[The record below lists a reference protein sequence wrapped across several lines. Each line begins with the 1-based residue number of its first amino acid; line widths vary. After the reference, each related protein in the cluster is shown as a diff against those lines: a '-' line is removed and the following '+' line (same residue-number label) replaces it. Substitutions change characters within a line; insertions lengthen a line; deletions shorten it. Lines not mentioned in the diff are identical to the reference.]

1 MSRRVLIWLLLVI
14 VLVSLNWFRSAK
26 AQTSE
31 NLTDDEKR
39 LLLEKYRDRSSGE
52 ADAAFYQTPDLYGGV
67 DKDFPDLDSRRSA
80 VLPTDNPNTHRTKSD
95 ARSAPVEGLVDFK
108 VLRPFGVDL
117 FDGQQDMAPPIDIA
131 SADDYVLGPGD
142 NVLIYLW
149 GRVEKEYN
157 LTLDREGKVFIPRVG
172 EVVGWGLS
180 LEQFSAR
187 VKKQLSKAYS
197 EFDLTVSL
205 GKIRSIRVFVTGE
218 VRFPGAYTVSS
229 LTSLFNILHSAGGPN
244 DRGSMRDIRL
254 VRNGEIVATTDLYD
268 FLLKGDN
275 STDIRLNTGD
285 LVFVPVAGPRVAI
298 RGEINRPAV
307 YELKGGQTAS
317 ELLALAGNPTP
328 AAHLDR
334 VMLERIAGKQEW
346 EVLDLDLSAHST
358 GTGHVNLMDGD
369 RLTVYS
375 VFDARTNSAAV
386 FGKVKHPGY
395 YERSDSTCISDLI
408 RQAQLQPYDVYFE
421 RANLY
426 RRYHDGRS
434 EVIPIDLS
442 RILAGDQEADLL
454 LMDRDSVHVYSID
467 EIEWDKYVYIEGEVK
482 RPGAYLLYENMT
494 AQDLV
499 FLAGSYTRG
508 AYKHRAEVARLDS
521 TGEVTLVDL
530 ALTDERSLKY
540 LLDEDDHVYV
550 RRLPEWERERSVR
563 IDGEVMYP
571 GRYTLANRDETLYDL
586 LCRAG
591 GFTRNSFPRGLVFK
605 RRTIQDNLSRLNVPD
620 LLDKTQPLV
629 EDTLGNIKR
638 EELFAFDLADMN
650 RIIIDVEQILKTE
663 GRQGDIVLEPGD
675 HITVPSIP
683 SGISVMGAVGA
694 NGTLKYMEDRSVHDY
709 IKRAG
714 NFTHLADKKNT
725 RLIRA
730 DGEVTSRGS
739 TLRKKVELGDLIIV
753 PTKIDKQ
760 HNWLGVITTALTATT
775 GALTSIYIVSK
786 L

>member
-26 AQTSE
+26 AQTPE
-31 NLTDDEKR
+31 DLTDDEKR
-39 LLLEKYRDRSSGE
+39 LLLQKYKNRSSGE
-52 ADAAFYQTPDLYGGV
+52 AEATFYQTPDLYGKAEKN
-67 DKDFPDLDSRRSA
+67 DPALALHEKTAAL
-80 VLPTDNPNTHRTKSD
+80 THDMDTLRKESD
-95 ARSAPVEGLVDFK
+95 VRSAPTEGLVDFK
-108 VLRPFGVDL
+108 TLRPFGVDL
-117 FDGQQDMAPPIDIA
+117 FDGRQDMAPPIDIA

-149 GRVEKEYN
+149 GKVEKEYN
-157 LTLDREGKVFIPRVG
+157 LTFDREGKIFIPRVG

-180 LEQFSAR
+180 LERFSAR
-187 VKKQLSKAYS
+187 IKKQLSKAYS
-197 EFDLTVSL
+197 DFDLTISL

-254 VRNGEIVATTDLYD
+254 VRNGKIVATADLYD
-268 FLLKGDN
+268 FLLQGDN

-307 YELKGGQTAS
+307 YELKGDQTAP

-328 AAHLDR
+328 AAYLDR

-346 EVLDLDLSAHST
+346 EVLDLDLSVDAGGVSHL
-358 GTGHVNLMDGD
+358 NLIDGD

-375 VFDARTNSAAV
+375 VFDARTNSAAA

-395 YERSDSTCISDLI
+395 YERSDSTRVSDLI

-426 RRYHDGRS
+426 RRYHDRRS
-434 EVIPIDLS
+434 EVIPIDLT
-442 RILAGDQEADLL
+442 RILAGDCEADLL

-467 EIEWDKYVYIEGEVK
+467 EIEWDRYVYIEGEVK
-482 RPGAYLLYENMT
+482 KPGAYLLYENMT
-494 AQDLV
+494 VEDLV

-521 TGEVTLVDL
+521 AGEVTLLDL
-530 ALTDERSLKY
+530 VLTDQRSQKS
-540 LLDEDDHVYV
+540 LLEEDDHVYI

-571 GRYTLANRDETLYDL
+571 GRYTLSSRDETLYHL
-586 LCRAG
+586 LRRAG

-605 RRTIQDNLSRLNVPD
+605 RRTIQESLSRLNVPD

-629 EDTLGNIKR
+629 EDTLGNLKR
-638 EELFAFDLADMN
+638 QEMFAYDLADMN
-650 RIIIDVEQILKTE
+650 RIIIDVEQILRTE
-663 GRQGDIVLEPGD
+663 GRDGDIVLEPGD

-694 NGTLKYMEDRSVHDY
+694 NGTLKYIEGRSVHDY

-714 NFTHLADKKNT
+714 NFTRLADKKNT

-739 TLRKKVELGDLIIV
+739 TLRKKVELGDLIII

-760 HNWLGVITTALTATT
+760 RNWLGVVTTALTATT
-775 GALTSIYIVSK
+775 GVLTSIYIVSK
-786 L
+786 I